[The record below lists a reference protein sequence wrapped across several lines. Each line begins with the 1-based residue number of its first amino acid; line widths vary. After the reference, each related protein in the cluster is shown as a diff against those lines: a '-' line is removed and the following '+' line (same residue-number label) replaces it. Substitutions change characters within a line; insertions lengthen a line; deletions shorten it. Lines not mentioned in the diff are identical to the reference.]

1 MDDRIPTPFH
11 AGELQA
17 QRLAGAAPAA
27 APIRAFMPEQHRAFF
42 PLLRFVCVAVPDAE
56 GWPLAT
62 LVEGPP
68 GFANSPDPARLM
80 VGAMPPPADPV
91 RVRLK
96 EGTPAGLLGIDLGT
110 RRRNRLN
117 GTVAEVSEG
126 GFAVDVVQS
135 FGNCPRYIQ
144 VRELA
149 PVARQAGPV
158 TVFDAALPA
167 RAAELIAMSGTLFV
181 ASASGADAE
190 GAASGLDISHRGG
203 PPGFARLDGSVL
215 SIPDYNGNRY
225 FNTLGNFIAA
235 RRHRAGGFCKRR
247 HAAAA
252 GPRRDRLD
260 RGRPW
265 PAAAGRTGLA
275 LPHRARR
282 AAPGRFRAGFRAGVR
297 PTARPAWSPR
307 TEGWTA
313 GSPSSRAARRHRP
326 A

>member
-1 MDDRIPTPFH
+1 MNGDRIQLPFH

-62 LVEGPP
+62 LVEGAP
-68 GFANSPDPARLM
+68 GFACSPDPARLV
-80 VGAMPPPADPV
+80 VGAMPAPADPV
-91 RVRLK
+91 RACLK

-117 GTVAEVSEG
+117 GIVAQVSED

-149 PVARQAGPV
+149 PVARQAGPA
-158 TVFDAALPA
+158 TEFDAALPA
-167 RAAELIAMSGTLFV
+167 RARELLASSSTLFV
-181 ASASGADAE
+181 ASASGADAQ

-215 SIPDYNGNRY
+215 GIPDYNGNRY
-225 FNTLGNFIAA
+225 FNTLGNFIAE
-235 RRHRAGGFCKRR
+235 
-247 HAAAA
+247 
-252 GPRRDRLD
+252 P
-260 RGRPW
+260 
-265 PAAAGRTGLA
+265 
-275 LPHRARR
+275 R
-282 AAPGRFRAGFRAGVR
+282 AAIVLVDFTTGDMLQLQGLVEIDWNAADPDQQPPVERVWRFRIVRGVLR
-297 PTARPAWSPR
+297 QGAF
-307 TEGWTA
+307 GL
-313 GSPSSRAARRHRP
+313 GSELA
-326 A
+326 